1 MATQLLFYDN
11 AVPVS
16 FKRHAK
22 TSVKTGDSYAFA
34 SKVNSVPLTASE
46 FADAGAE
53 YPIVFAGEGENV
65 IPTAI
70 LGVAGE
76 RNAFVSSDG
85 VWGGRYI
92 PAFVRRYPFV
102 FGHQTE
108 ENQLIL
114 HIDETFEGVNQN
126 DRGERLF
133 DSDGNR
139 TQYLKNVLS
148 FLQDYQARFNR
159 SRAYCKRLVDLDL
172 LRPMQAQ
179 FTLPNG
185 ERRSLTGFM
194 TVDREKLKALDSETL
209 SQMMATDELEC
220 TFLHLA
226 SLRHFAEIAEKSA
239 GDGAGDDSALT
250 FQSAKGGN
258 GAIADAAE
266 AGEEAKASETA
277 D

>member
-1 MATQLLFYDN
+1 MATQLLFYEN

-22 TSVKTGDSYAFA
+22 TSVKTGDTYAFA

-76 RNAFVSSDG
+76 RNAFVTSDG
-85 VWGGRYI
+85 TWGGRYI

-102 FGHQTE
+102 FGHQAA

-114 HIDETFEGVNQN
+114 HIDESFDGVNEN

-133 DSDGNR
+133 DSEGNR
-139 TQYLKNVLS
+139 TQYLQNVLA

-179 FTLPNG
+179 FTMPGG

-194 TVDREKLKALDSETL
+194 TVDREKLKALDPETL
-209 SQMMATDELEC
+209 GQMMATDELEC

-226 SLRHFAEIAEKSA
+226 SLRHFAEIAERSG
-239 GDGAGDDSALT
+239 GDGAEDTPLT
-250 FQSAKGGN
+250 FQSAQRGDGGAE
-258 GAIADAAE
+258 GDSADEARAAE
-266 AGEEAKASETA
+266 TA
-277 D
+277 E